1 MDLTERLT
9 SWTYQRQLLGRA
21 GGDALDTLHRVV
33 GVYSTHP
40 TAPLAVLARSR
51 QLAASNLHGVEQR
64 REVVR
69 MPAMRQSIFMLP
81 TDMAARVFAAT
92 RPRPER
98 FAARLELGGLDDAT
112 YARLTQRV
120 LDCVATPSTPAA
132 IRACV
137 GSAEDSYFVAR
148 MLAREGLVLRVGSG
162 SLRMNQLKYV
172 ATEAWLGQPFA
183 AVDPHQALAWL
194 AAEYL
199 RAFGPARQADFAWW
213 AGVPTGSARAALS
226 QIATTGVG
234 DGQLLLDE
242 DRDAFEN
249 ATPIRPEAIDVLPK
263 WDSYTMG
270 YAPDGRRRFVEDQY
284 LSRAYTAALNSPGAT
299 AGDGNPLVLR
309 GGQAV
314 ASWSHRF
321 VGNRLVVSVSPFNEE
336 RLPDSVFDAV
346 GELLSASAVEV
357 TTAR

>member
-1 MDLTERLT
+1 VDPIERLR

-21 GGDALDTLHRVV
+21 GGEALDTLRKVV

-40 TAPLAVLARSR
+40 TAPLALLARSR
-51 QLAASNLHGVEQR
+51 RLSKTNLQALEQR

-81 TDMAARVFAAT
+81 TDSAARVLAAT

-98 FAARLELGGLDDAT
+98 FAARLQLGGLDDAT
-112 YARLTQRV
+112 YTRLTRRV
-120 LDCVATPSTPAA
+120 LECVATPSTPAA
-132 IRACV
+132 IRRCV
-137 GSAEDSYFVAR
+137 GSHEDSYFVAR
-148 MLAREGLVLRVGSG
+148 TLAREGLVLRVGG
-162 SLRMNQLKYV
+162 SLRTNQLTYV
-172 ATEAWLGQPFA
+172 ATEAWLGQPFDQ
-183 AVDPHQALAWL
+183 VDPQQALAWL
-194 AAEYL
+194 AVEYL
-199 RAFGPARQADFAWW
+199 RAFGTARVADFAWW
-213 AGVPTGSARAALS
+213 AGVPGGSARAALA
-226 QIATTGVG
+226 QVRTTHVG

-249 ATPIRPEAIDVLPK
+249 ATPIDPEAIDVLPK

-284 LSRAYTAALNSPGAT
+284 LSRAYTAAFSSPGRT
-299 AGDGNPLVLR
+299 AGDGNPLVLQ
-309 GGQAV
+309 GGQAL

-321 VGNRLVVSVSPFNEE
+321 ASHRLMVSLSPFNEQ
-336 RLPDSVFDAV
+336 RLPDGVFDAV

-357 TTAR
+357 TTAQ